1 MCIGGDPT
9 SSQATL
15 TTAPEVP
22 FFSSSPNQEDRGTGG
37 ARELMAAVHSE
48 GDRGYC
54 GTADLRPLK
63 SLVAQVPKPP
73 HPRPAAP
80 ESGGPVSCTDVGS
93 LPSVAPGI
101 LDAQHTRTL
110 ISSRDLTG
118 THVKGQEKDFGP
130 RISDGEAEA

>member
-1 MCIGGDPT
+1 MGADGGCAQRGWQGLLRCSRP
-9 SSQATL
+9 QATQ
-15 TTAPEVP
+15 V
-22 FFSSSPNQEDRGTGG
+22 SRGSG
-37 ARELMAAVHSE
+37 SE
-48 GDRGYC
+48 ATLNR
-54 GTADLRPLK
+54 TK
-63 SLVAQVPKPP
+63 KPP
-73 HPRPAAP
+73 CPAAP